1 MLSISAHAYCDVI
14 ERVAR
19 LSLGH
24 VTTYALACAEASFY
38 GKFAVEEDV
47 LLLLSL

>member
-14 ERVAR
+14 ERALR
-19 LSLGH
+19 GCRS